1 MPTVALG
8 AMLLALGVLLGA
20 FGAHGLEDR
29 ITPER
34 METWNTA
41 ALYHLV
47 NAVGIFAIGVLK
59 EASPGRVPQGA
70 VRLLVAGAVLFSGS
84 LYALVLLDL
93 SWLGGIAPLGGLSL
107 VAAWIWIG
115 VNAIGRKSTGSSAST
130 Q

>member
-8 AMLLALGVLLGA
+8 ATLLALGVLLGA
-20 FGAHGLEDR
+20 FGAHGLESR

-47 NAVGIFAIGVLK
+47 NAVGILAIGVLQ
-59 EASPGRVPQGA
+59 EASPGQVPRGA
-70 VRLLVAGAVLFSGS
+70 VRLLVAGTVVFSGS
-84 LYALVLLDL
+84 LYALVILNL
-93 SWLGGIAPLGGLSL
+93 SWLGAVAPLGGLSL
-107 VAAWIWIG
+107 VAAWLWIG
-115 VNAIGRKSTGSSAST
+115 VRAAGRKSTGSSAST